1 MFARRVCFVEDARV
15 QCLPVVAWYVSHT
28 HTVRELLSDSRAA
41 RRMFSYARGTCRN
54 VCCLA
59 VCPQLFLHGYHTL
72 SCMLYARVEAALFY

>member
-15 QCLPVVAWYVSHT
+15 QFLPVVAWLCPT

-41 RRMFSYARGTCRN
+41 RRMLSYARGTRRN